1 MRKSDRLLL
10 ESIFGKWNPICMG
23 CMEDLNDTNC
33 PLCKGYDDCLFC
45 PIRKKTGETD
55 CAETP
60 YQDYFSSPWCDMFG
74 AEAAEAE
81 TEFLISLLSKKY
93 QKSLEALHLKWV
105 QTKKDG
111 IKDWI
116 K

>member
-10 ESIFGKWNPICMG
+10 ESIFEKWNPICMG
-23 CMEDLNDTNC
+23 CGEDLNSTNC
-33 PLCKGYDDCLFC
+33 PLCKGYDDCLLC
-45 PIRKKTGETD
+45 PIGRETGLPD
-55 CAETP
+55 CDSTP
-60 YQDYFSSPWCDMFG
+60 YQDYFGYPWCDVLG

-81 TEFLISLLSKKY
+81 TEFLISLLPKKY

-105 QTKKDG
+105 QAKKNG
-111 IKDWI
+111 IKEWI